1 MYLLPIFKLRQI
13 KVSHSTLM
21 LSIQIDS
28 KSLHITITTSN
39 CPSLQ
44 TIWMEHFPNERLVH
58 TLQYK
63 FIFETSIGNRIFLHY
78 CSNVNLYFKI
88 YDDFVPKW
96 ISTNILNNNFQSFS
110 LPFGRR
116 FVLMFFFQESRCQ
129 LLKKHRNWVK
139 KNILFSP
146 PFLPGSTSIS
156 VVAEQI

>member
-1 MYLLPIFKLRQI
+1 
-13 KVSHSTLM
+13 
-21 LSIQIDS
+21 
-28 KSLHITITTSN
+28 
-39 CPSLQ
+39 
-44 TIWMEHFPNERLVH
+44 MEHFPNERLVH

-139 KNILFSP
+139 KNILFLPLFCLDRPQFQWWRNKFRNVKYKSP
-146 PFLPGSTSIS
+146 AYKS
-156 VVAEQI
+156 